1 MNPDH
6 LIAAAG
12 LIALA
17 AGLFVVNLVSTP
29 RAAQLGTLMA
39 TCGLGLLGALAIRE
53 LLS

>member
-12 LIALA
+12 LVALA
-17 AGLFVVNLVSTP
+17 AGLFVVNLVP
-29 RAAQLGTLMA
+29 APHAARLGTIMA
-39 TCGLGLLGALAIRE
+39 TCGLALLGALAIRQ

>member
-12 LIALA
+12 LVALA
-17 AGLFVVNLVSTP
+17 AGLLVVNLVSTP
-29 RAAQLGTLMA
+29 RAAQLGSVIA
-39 TCGLGLLGALAIRE
+39 TCGLGLLGALAIRL